1 MLKIRHLIQQNNM
14 AITREKISGAIG
26 TAIFMVLLLLILLFS
41 YFTIASPPQE
51 LEGIP
56 VMFGSVEDA
65 FGNIESP
72 MTEVTP
78 TPIQSPAIP
87 EYAPDEPLITQNT
100 EPTIDV
106 AAQRE
111 EERRKAQAEEQR
123 RAQEEAARRQREE
136 EARKRE
142 INQQMSGLFGEN
154 AQSRG
159 NTEGSGT
166 QGVSTGNASQGAP
179 SGSGGIG
186 SYDLGG
192 RSLGSGGLV
201 QPRYTVNDYGTVVV
215 NITVD
220 PAGNVIHTE
229 IGRGTNTPSTTLR
242 NEALRAARNTKFNA
256 INSANNQ
263 QGTITYRFNLN

>member
-1 MLKIRHLIQQNNM
+1 M
-14 AITREKISGAIG
+14 ITREKIGGIIG
-26 TAIFMVLLLLILLFS
+26 TAIFMVLLFLILLFS
-41 YFTIASPPQE
+41 VFTLSFPPEE

-56 VMFGSVEDA
+56 VMFGTTEDA
-65 FGNIESP
+65 FGIVEPPITEITPAPSP
-72 MTEVTP
+72 EIP
-78 TPIQSPAIP
+78 PYSPA
-87 EYAPDEPLITQNT
+87 EPLITQTT

-106 AAQRE
+106 EAQRE
-111 EERRKAQAEEQR
+111 EERRRAQLEAER
-123 RAQEEAARRQREE
+123 RAREEAERRREEE

-142 INQQMSGLFGEN
+142 INRQMSGLFGESSE
-154 AQSRG
+154 SRG
-159 NTEGSGT
+159 NTEGEGT
-166 QGVSTGNASQGAP
+166 QGVSTGNATQGSP
-179 SGSGGIG
+179 SGNGGIG

-192 RSLGSGGLV
+192 RSLGSGGLI

-229 IGRGTNTPSTTLR
+229 IGRGTNTPSATLR
-242 NEALRAARNTKFNA
+242 EEALRAARSTKFNA

>member
-1 MLKIRHLIQQNNM
+1 MT
-14 AITREKISGAIG
+14 ITREKIGGIIG
-26 TAIFMVLLLLILLFS
+26 TAIFAILLLLILLFS
-41 YFTIASPPQE
+41 YFTLATPPQE

-56 VMFGSVEDA
+56 VMFGNVEDA
-65 FGNIESP
+65 AGIIEP
-72 MTEVTP
+72 QMNEVIPP
-78 TPIQSPAIP
+78 TPQPKTLP
-87 EYAPDEPLITQNT
+87 KPTPDQPLITQNT
-100 EPTIDV
+100 EPTINV
-106 AAQRE
+106 KAQQRE
-111 EERRKAQAEEQR
+111 EEKRKKELAEQR
-123 RAQEEAARRQREE
+123 RIQEEAARRQREE
-136 EARKRE
+136 EARKRD
-142 INQQMSGLFGEN
+142 INKQMSGLFGEESSG
-154 AQSRG
+154 SRG

-166 QGVSTGNASQGAP
+166 QGTSTGNASQGSP
-179 SGSGGIG
+179 RGTGGIG

-192 RSLGSGGLV
+192 RSLGSGGLA

-242 NEALRAARNTKFNA
+242 NEALRAARSTKFNA